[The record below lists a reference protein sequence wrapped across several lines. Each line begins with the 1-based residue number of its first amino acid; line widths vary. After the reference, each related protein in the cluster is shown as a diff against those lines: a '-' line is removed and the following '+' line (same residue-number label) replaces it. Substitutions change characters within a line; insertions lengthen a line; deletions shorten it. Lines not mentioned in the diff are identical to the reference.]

1 MNGFVY
7 CTGSQHSPCPIPER
21 IAPTGEGCSFY
32 LKRFGAGDNLL
43 TWGHSCGDI
52 RYVMEN
58 ANDGSKTLL
67 LSGYIVEFESGP
79 RFKSQEEAASY
90 LLAQFIAANSD
101 NDIVELLKRIYGSF
115 GIVYRDQ
122 AHDLTICATDRVAS
136 RPLWRYWQRPGWII
150 SSHTSAIAL
159 SVHSPSFDP
168 AGLGALMLYGGPV
181 IPTRSLY
188 KGITGIPPGSIFRFD
203 NKGEYISNRWYQ
215 FRHKEDKTLSILDWS
230 RSVADQL
237 IKAAE
242 RIGGHCRKPAIFF
255 SGGTDSRLA
264 ASAMKSSG
272 INPLLVT
279 MGDSTNLEVRVSQ
292 LASKALGLDQI
303 VIIRDRYWYLRGLP
317 YSIYETGGNYIWT
330 HGHFSAAA
338 TKVINEQGADVFLL
352 GDLCEAFSKLL
363 CSLGR
368 ENMGVWGPE
377 EFLEQFD
384 RIRLPLYRP
393 YERESTLALF
403 NAAARNEIEDALRSD
418 IGRRFGEVRSL
429 AQDPLIVG
437 DLCFRWESVNT
448 IPTYFMFLD
457 LRRVAAERNLMFD
470 RDVHH
475 LLENLPSNMRDGN
488 NLGAKVIKQLYPS
501 AAWVMN
507 SNSLMPMIFPPAVH
521 KLSKRLKPVFGK
533 IRRNILGK
541 SHRTTGS
548 WPESAV
554 LYTTDPTWRGSFDK
568 IIGNEDLFDA
578 KIFDLSAVRKRWAD
592 FHSGRKTN
600 PSDIEKL
607 LQLGL
612 SNQLLAKG
620 ATNFIRENLEFTE
633 SLPPQ

>member
-7 CTGSQHSPCPIPER
+7 YTGSRHSQCPIPER
-21 IAPTGEGCSFY
+21 IAPTGEGCSFD
-32 LKRFGAGDNLL
+32 LKHFGAGDNLL
-43 TWGHSCGDI
+43 TWGHACGDI
-52 RYVMEN
+52 WHAKQDMK
-58 ANDGSKTLL
+58 GGKKILL
-67 LSGYIVEFESGP
+67 LSGYIAEIESGP
-79 RFKSQEEAASY
+79 RIESQEEAASY

-101 NDIVELLKRIYGSF
+101 KDIEKLLKRIYGSF

-122 AHDLTICATDRVAS
+122 ASDITICATDRVAS
-136 RPLWRYWQRPGWII
+136 RPLWRSWQRSGWVI
-150 SSHTSAIAL
+150 SSHTTAIAL
-159 SVHSPSFDP
+159 SMQSLSFDL
-168 AGLGALMLYGGPV
+168 AGLGAFMLYGGPV
-181 IPTRSLY
+181 VPTRSLY
-188 KGITGIPPGSIFRFD
+188 NGVIGIPPGSIFRFD
-203 NKGEYISNRWYQ
+203 NQGEYISHRWYQ
-215 FRHKEDKTLSILDWS
+215 FRHQEDKTLSIADWS
-230 RSVADQL
+230 RSVADKL
-237 IKAAE
+237 VKAAE
-242 RIGGHCRKPAIFF
+242 RIGRHCRKPAIFF

-303 VIIRDRYWYLRGLP
+303 VVIRDRYWYLRGLP

-338 TKVINEQGADVFLL
+338 TKLINAHGADVFLL
-352 GDLCEAFSKLL
+352 GDLCEAFSKLF

-368 ENMGVWGPE
+368 QITGVWEPE

-403 NAAARNEIEDALRSD
+403 NATARNEIEDALRSD
-418 IGRRFGEVRSL
+418 IGQRFREVRSL
-429 AQDPLIVG
+429 ARDPLIVG
-437 DLCFRWESVNT
+437 DLCFRWESVNSL
-448 IPTYFMFLD
+448 PTFFMFLD

-470 RDVHH
+470 RDVHL
-475 LLENLPSNMRDGN
+475 LLERLPSKMRDGN
-488 NLGAKVIKQLYPS
+488 NLGAKVINQLCPS

-507 SNSLMPMIFPPAVH
+507 SNSLMPMTFPPAVH
-521 KLSKRLKPVFGK
+521 KLSKGIKPVLGK
-533 IRRNILGK
+533 IRRNIIGK

-554 LYTTDPTWRGSFDK
+554 LYASDPTWRGCFDK
-568 IIGNEDLFDA
+568 NIVDEDLFDA
-578 KIFDLSAVRKRWAD
+578 KIFDLSAVRQRWAD
-592 FHSGRKTN
+592 FASGRKN
-600 PSDIEKL
+600 NSSDIEKL

-612 SNQLLAKG
+612 SNRLLANG
-620 ATNFIRENLEFTE
+620 ATDFIHENLEITQ
-633 SLPPQ
+633 SL